1 MKKTNFGG
9 QLFNFSKLMKLLC
22 GTNFI
27 WNVTFFAKTILKYSC
42 FGLVIEMKIQN
53 WTHLLKVI
61 TAQKMKFPI
70 EHFFSKCDQIRWK
83 LRWKLRIWS
92 HLLNKS
98 LMENV
103 IFLCSEC
110 DIYSVAVY
118 NHNATKSNDSF
129 RRSCS
134 EVFTEENFFQ

>member
-1 MKKTNFGG
+1 MKKINFRG
-9 QLFNFSKLMKLLC
+9 QLFHFSKLRKLLC

-27 WNVTFFAKTILKYSC
+27 WIVTVFPKTILKYSC

-61 TAQKMKFPI
+61 TAQKMKLSI
-70 EHFFSKCDQIRWK
+70 KGFFSKCDQIR
-83 LRWKLRIWS
+83 RKLRIWS
-92 HLLNKS
+92 YLLNKS

-110 DIYSVAVY
+110 DIYRVAVY
-118 NHNATKSNDSF
+118 NHNATESNDSF
-129 RRSCS
+129 RRNCS
-134 EVFTEENFFQ
+134 EVFTEENIFQ